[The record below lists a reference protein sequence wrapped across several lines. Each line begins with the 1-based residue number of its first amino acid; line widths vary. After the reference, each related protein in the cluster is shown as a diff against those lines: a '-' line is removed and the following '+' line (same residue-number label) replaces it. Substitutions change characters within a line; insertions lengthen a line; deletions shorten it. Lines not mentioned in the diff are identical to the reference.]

1 MIIENKSKY
10 LVQSM
15 ATLSSTVPEIGSVP
29 ETPKTSKTSEL
40 LDKFEQKYPVGND
53 IYSFEFD
60 GLFSQEPRQKWDFS
74 EEYWNE
80 LISKHPDMEY
90 NGVPG
95 DILKPSNVSST
106 IKSIDKNQ
114 NTISINFEFQFFP
127 PSYEGVNTYFGGYVY
142 MAYGKG
148 FDYSTKDYSPYL
160 STSENKFYI
169 TNDEIMEWYK
179 NSLIEKIIFI
189 NENGTE
195 YELALLSLIESMG
208 LLEINNFFD
217 DISNRVG
224 TRFTLKFILK

>member
-15 ATLSSTVPEIGSVP
+15 ATLSSTVEVSPE
-29 ETPKTSKTSEL
+29 ESKLSKSSQL

-60 GLFSQEPRQKWDFS
+60 GFFSQEPRQKWDFS

-114 NTISINFEFQFFP
+114 NTISINFELQFFP
-127 PSYEGVNTYFGGYVY
+127 PYYEGVNTYFGGYVY
-142 MAYGKG
+142 MVYGKG
-148 FDYSTKDYSPYL
+148 FDYSTKELSPYL

-208 LLEINNFFD
+208 RLEINNFFD